1 MLAPLNIFL
10 PAISSL
16 PKYFS
21 PEYCPHHPA
30 TVTAPCQPHTWLQ
43 IDFLKTSNRCNSPQ
57 KDWIYSVPLAT
68 WSPNLVLWMAN
79 IFATSHATVIHKHT
93 RCIVPLQHS
102 LSVCCFL
109 FLSYVCFLRPWRSLQ
124 QAANVSWRHSTLKR
138 SRIPSNF
145 SYHCQWHW
153 TNSNK
158 HLFGVRKN
166 YDPIILT
173 VFWQCSA
180 KNLST
185 LQPQDWTL
193 WTDGFCNIHSRLIL
207 RGGGKHKAV
216 SAAETEPKGA
226 DSCPGLVR
234 PKKYLFIN
242 AQIYN
247 FTSLLFFIRENYF
260 LGTLPK

>member
-43 IDFLKTSNRCNSPQ
+43 IDFLKTSNRCNPLCVLLNKHPHTCNSPQ
-57 KDWIYSVPLAT
+57 KDWIYLGPLAT
-68 WSPNLVLWMAN
+68 WSPNLVLWTAN

-145 SYHCQWHW
+145 SYHW

-158 HLFGVRKN
+158 HLFGVEKI

-173 VFWQCSA
+173 VFWQWHIA
-180 KNLST
+180 M
-185 LQPQDWTL
+185 
-193 WTDGFCNIHSRLIL
+193 FR
-207 RGGGKHKAV
+207 
-216 SAAETEPKGA
+216 
-226 DSCPGLVR
+226 
-234 PKKYLFIN
+234 
-242 AQIYN
+242 
-247 FTSLLFFIRENYF
+247 
-260 LGTLPK
+260 

>member
-1 MLAPLNIFL
+1 MISSTIAQSSVSSLMVAPLNIFL

-43 IDFLKTSNRCNSPQ
+43 FDFLKTWDRCNSPQ
-57 KDWIYSVPLAT
+57 KDWIYSGPLAT
-68 WSPNLVLWMAN
+68 WSPNLVLWTAN

-93 RCIVPLQHS
+93 RRIVPLQHS

-145 SYHCQWHW
+145 SYHW
-153 TNSNK
+153 TNSNN
-158 HLFGVRKN
+158 HLFGV
-166 YDPIILT
+166 
-173 VFWQCSA
+173 
-180 KNLST
+180 
-185 LQPQDWTL
+185 
-193 WTDGFCNIHSRLIL
+193 
-207 RGGGKHKAV
+207 
-216 SAAETEPKGA
+216 
-226 DSCPGLVR
+226 
-234 PKKYLFIN
+234 KK
-242 AQIYN
+242 
-247 FTSLLFFIRENYF
+247 FTTPLY
-260 LGTLPK
+260 

>member
-21 PEYCPHHPA
+21 PEYCPHQNISHLNKIKYFSPEYCPHHPA

-43 IDFLKTSNRCNSPQ
+43 FDFLKTWDRCNSPQ
-57 KDWIYSVPLAT
+57 KDWIYSGPLAT
-68 WSPNLVLWMAN
+68 WSPNLVLWTAN

-93 RCIVPLQHS
+93 RRIVPLQHS

-145 SYHCQWHW
+145 SYHW
-153 TNSNK
+153 TNGDK
-158 HLFGVRKN
+158 HLFGVKKN

-173 VFWQCSA
+173 VFWQWHNVPLKTYQHYSLKPQELNEPMGFVTYIPGWFSEEVGNIKLCLPLRRNPKVPTA
-180 KNLST
+180 VRVLLGPKN
-185 LQPQDWTL
+185 
-193 WTDGFCNIHSRLIL
+193 
-207 RGGGKHKAV
+207 
-216 SAAETEPKGA
+216 
-226 DSCPGLVR
+226 
-234 PKKYLFIN
+234 
-242 AQIYN
+242 
-247 FTSLLFFIRENYF
+247 TSL
-260 LGTLPK
+260 